1 MGLSFT
7 IKQYMKQQVNSLRDD
22 VNNRFDKTDQ
32 NYQANFEKL
41 GRYIDSQFVQTIE
54 GTATIKK
61 QIASIRE

>member
-32 NYQANFEKL
+32 NYMAMFDKL
-41 GRYIDSQFVQTIE
+41 QRYIDSQFV
-54 GTATIKK
+54 
-61 QIASIRE
+61 